1 MKNFWKITVIP
12 GLCCLLAGAVLAVI
26 LLLGFSDELLQ
37 HAEEFS
43 INEDNFFEFF
53 EADKFSGMTRNGK
66 RYNRSE
72 TKESYYYSVPENEN
86 ITRIDFEFAV
96 GEVDIRT
103 GDTMELVVTDMFEDA
118 ISGYVDNG
126 TWYITDSLLE
136 SDSVHSNYSPDI
148 TITIPEDL
156 LLEEADIYLA
166 AGLLSAECL
175 SAEQI
180 YLEVNAG
187 SLTVFELT
195 AEDSLTIKN
204 GVGEVKVYDADIA
217 NMNVDNGV
225 GAVSVTGAVAGSN
238 SITSGIGEVTVF
250 LTDRSRVDFNYSVEC
265 GIGEVE
271 IGDMVFRGN
280 SENISYNRETA
291 DFFELDCG
299 IGHIEIE
306 VNGN

>member
-1 MKNFWKITVIP
+1 M
-12 GLCCLLAGAVLAVI
+12 
-26 LLLGFSDELLQ
+26 
-37 HAEEFS
+37 
-43 INEDNFFEFF
+43 
-53 EADKFSGMTRNGK
+53 
-66 RYNRSE
+66 
-72 TKESYYYSVPENEN
+72 
-86 ITRIDFEFAV
+86 
-96 GEVDIRT
+96 
-103 GDTMELVVTDMFEDA
+103 
-118 ISGYVDNG
+118 
-126 TWYITDSLLE
+126 
-136 SDSVHSNYSPDI
+136 
-148 TITIPEDL
+148 
-156 LLEEADIYLA
+156 
-166 AGLLSAECL
+166 
-175 SAEQI
+175 
-180 YLEVNAG
+180 NAG

-195 AEDSLTIKN
+195 AEEALTIKN

-250 LTDRSRVDFNYSVEC
+250 LTDRSRVEFNYSVEC